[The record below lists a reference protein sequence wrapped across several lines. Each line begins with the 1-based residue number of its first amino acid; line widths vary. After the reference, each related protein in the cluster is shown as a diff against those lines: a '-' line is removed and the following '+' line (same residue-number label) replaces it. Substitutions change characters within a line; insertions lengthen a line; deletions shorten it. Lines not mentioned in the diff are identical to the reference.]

1 MMIVE
6 SDVKVADEV
15 FVATA
20 LLHREHPEKQDFTI
34 SEIVDR
40 AERENLFGQ
49 LRPGVSVH
57 AYLHCVANRSPNSA
71 RYRMLY
77 ATPNNRRRLI
87 REGDDVNPKRTGK
100 IFPNP
105 EDLPPQYR
113 ELVTWARERYGKGGG
128 KPIRWLDGVFQI
140 FGTGKE
146 LWKGEDPDEY
156 VRRIR
161 EGWE

>member
-1 MMIVE
+1 MTIVE
-6 SDVKVADEV
+6 FNIKVADEV
-15 FVATA
+15 FVAAA
-20 LLHREHPEKQDFTI
+20 LLHREHPEKEDFTI

-57 AYLHCVANRSPNSA
+57 AYQHCVANRSPNSA

-77 ATPNNRRRLI
+77 ETPNNRRRLI
-87 REGDDVNPKRTGK
+87 REGDDVHPKRAGK

-105 EDLPPQYR
+105 EDLPPQYH
-113 ELVTWARERYGKGGG
+113 ELITWAKERFGKGGS
-128 KPIRWLDGVFQI
+128 KPVRWLDGVFQM
-140 FGTGKE
+140 FGAGKD

-156 VRRIR
+156 VRKLR